1 MTDMVSKRR
10 FSWRMNPRVLAGF
23 KELCG
28 GEGLRPSEAVE
39 EFMRLALQAGSVSS
53 VLDAAGQGLASA
65 QEGLRD
71 QAKVLLQLKSRGE
84 HWIHMGGDN
93 ISVRGTLFQ
102 LLGRIRD
109 PAIRQRIKEALE
121 EE

>member
-1 MTDMVSKRR
+1 
-10 FSWRMNPRVLAGF
+10 MNPRVLAGF
-23 KELCG
+23 KELCR
-28 GEGLRPSEAVE
+28 GEDLRPSEAVE
-39 EFMRLALQAGSVSS
+39 DFMRLSLQAGSVSS

-71 QAKVLLQLKSRGE
+71 QAEVLLQLKSRGE
-84 HWIHMGGDN
+84 HWIHMGGGEN
-93 ISVRGTLFQ
+93 ISVNGTLFQ